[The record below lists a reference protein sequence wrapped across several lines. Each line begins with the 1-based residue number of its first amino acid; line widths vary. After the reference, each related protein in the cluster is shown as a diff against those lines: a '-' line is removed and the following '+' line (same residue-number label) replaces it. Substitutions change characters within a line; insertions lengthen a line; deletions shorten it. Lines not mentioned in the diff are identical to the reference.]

1 MIMNNS
7 HNIIE
12 DILVQMISNDT
23 VANIEDFLGYP
34 ISADVMENLDDR
46 IREVLLQMPDDVVFT
61 FVQNYLS
68 MIPTETLQKMSE
80 EAFSAYYREATKQV
94 DYQPG
99 MKFPELEAATNRLN
113 AINDEI
119 ERRMAENVK
128 NMDIEQLDLSVRAW
142 KILKNAGINTID
154 DLINLSEEELGKIN
168 NMGWKPLAEIKD
180 KLAEFGLELR
190 KEPILDNNPIIL
202 SSKNCLDE
210 RIKSA
215 EGRTIRSEFHNI
227 DKDNLVK

>member
-1 MIMNNS
+1 MNTS
-7 HNIIE
+7 HKIFE
-12 DILVQMISNDT
+12 DVLVDMISNDT
-23 VANIEDFLGYP
+23 VVNIEDFLGYP

-142 KILKNAGINTID
+142 KILKNAGINTTD
-154 DLINLSEEELGKIN
+154 DLVKYSEKDLSKLEH
-168 NMGWKPLAEIKD
+168 MGWVPLGEIKN
-180 KLAEFGLELR
+180 KMAEFGLELR
-190 KEPILDNNPIIL
+190 KESN
-202 SSKNCLDE
+202 LDE

-215 EGRTIRSEFHNI
+215 KDRVDCSNSHNMY
-227 DKDNLVK
+227 KDIPTK